1 MITIRPALPDDCHGL
16 LKLIHDHA
24 TYEGSR
30 SILTSKSLSTIL
42 RSSGEHVTILVA
54 ARGSKPLG
62 YAALTYDFSLWRNH
76 LWAHLDCLYVCEIAR
91 GLGEGAQ
98 LLHRACDL
106 AKSQGADRL
115 EWQTPEW
122 NHRAADFYTREGAT
136 MVRKMRFS
144 LSLA

>member
-1 MITIRPALPDDCHGL
+1 MITIRPAAPHDCDGL
-16 LKLIHDHA
+16 LELIHGHA
-24 TYEGSR
+24 DYEGST
-30 SILTSKSLSTIL
+30 SILTVTSLSTIL
-42 RSSGEHVTILVA
+42 RSSDKHVTILVA
-54 ARGSKPLG
+54 ARGIKPLG

-76 LWAHLDCLYVCEIAR
+76 YWAHLDCLYVCETAR
-91 GLGEGAQ
+91 GLGIGAQ

-122 NHRAADFYTREGAT
+122 NHRAADFYAREGAT